1 MQKPEF
7 SLICDDTFYRIFSAS
22 IVAFFCIFISLDIG
36 GSGELFY
43 TDSPLRSQR
52 AKPSLTIVFL
62 FLALLYLRSGSKEAA
77 RVEFDEL
84 KISFRRGLD
93 KYDLMLGCVDL
104 IEPSF
109 GFVRTFRVPFLSY
122 ERFLKLQEILK
133 FLLLFAYVVG
143 VFLTIKFGFAEA
155 AIYAAAGI
163 FAPVSSWSARTKH
176 TIAIGQEIGVTSLQI
191 VQAATAFTNKGK
203 TLKLSLLSEILDS
216 AGKPVYRHKPKSLE
230 QVISAQTAKTVLGS
244 LKA

>member
-7 SLICDDTFYRIFSAS
+7 SLICDDTFYKIFSAS
-22 IVAFFCIFISLDIG
+22 ILAFFCIFISLDIG

-52 AKPSLTIVFL
+52 AKPSLTIVFM

-109 GFVRTFRVPFLSY
+109 GFVRTFLVPFISY

-133 FLLLFAYVVG
+133 FLLLFAYAAG
-143 VFLTIKFGFAEA
+143 VFLTIKFGFVEA

-163 FAPVSSWSARTKH
+163 FVILIASKLVVARRLDGRAGLRLRDCLLLRGRDDT
-176 TIAIGQEIGVTSLQI
+176 G
-191 VQAATAFTNKGK
+191 AAVFFCIRPSRAEREALRIYF
-203 TLKLSLLSEILDS
+203 LKNFSYDI
-216 AGKPVYRHKPKSLE
+216 
-230 QVISAQTAKTVLGS
+230 
-244 LKA
+244 KA

>member
-22 IVAFFCIFISLDIG
+22 ILAFFCIFISLDIG

-43 TDSPLRSQR
+43 TDSLLRSQR
-52 AKPSLTIVFL
+52 AKPSLTIVFM
-62 FLALLYLRSGSKEAA
+62 FLALLYLRSSSKEAA

-133 FLLLFAYVVG
+133 FLLLFAYVAG

-163 FAPVSSWSARTKH
+163 FAILIASKLVVARRLDGRAGLRLRDCLLLRGKDDT
-176 TIAIGQEIGVTSLQI
+176 G
-191 VQAATAFTNKGK
+191 AAVFFCIRPSRAEREALRIYF
-203 TLKLSLLSEILDS
+203 LKNFSYDI
-216 AGKPVYRHKPKSLE
+216 
-230 QVISAQTAKTVLGS
+230 
-244 LKA
+244 KA

>member
-7 SLICDDTFYRIFSAS
+7 SLICDDTFYRIFSVA
-22 IVAFFCIFISLDIG
+22 ILAFFCIFISLDIG

-52 AKPSLTIVFL
+52 AKPSLTIVFM

-104 IEPSF
+104 IEPSL

-133 FLLLFAYVVG
+133 FLLLFAYVAG
-143 VFLTIKFGFAEA
+143 VFLTIKFDFAEA

-163 FAPVSSWSARTKH
+163 FAILIASKLVVARRLDGRAGLRLRDCLLLRGRDDT
-176 TIAIGQEIGVTSLQI
+176 G
-191 VQAATAFTNKGK
+191 AAVFFCIRPSRAEREALRIYF
-203 TLKLSLLSEILDS
+203 LKNFSYDI
-216 AGKPVYRHKPKSLE
+216 
-230 QVISAQTAKTVLGS
+230 
-244 LKA
+244 KA

>member
-1 MQKPEF
+1 MQKLEF
-7 SLICDDTFYRIFSAS
+7 SLICDDTFYKIFSAS
-22 IVAFFCIFISLDIG
+22 ILAFFCIFISLDIG

-62 FLALLYLRSGSKEAA
+62 FLVLLYLRSGSKETA

-133 FLLLFAYVVG
+133 FLLLFAYVAG

-163 FAPVSSWSARTKH
+163 FAILIASKLVVARRLDGRAGLRLRDCLLLRGRDDT
-176 TIAIGQEIGVTSLQI
+176 G
-191 VQAATAFTNKGK
+191 AAVFFCIRPSRAEREALRIYF
-203 TLKLSLLSEILDS
+203 LKNFSYDI
-216 AGKPVYRHKPKSLE
+216 
-230 QVISAQTAKTVLGS
+230 
-244 LKA
+244 KA

>member
-1 MQKPEF
+1 MRKPEF

-22 IVAFFCIFISLDIG
+22 ILAFFCIFISLDIG

-43 TDSPLRSQR
+43 TDSPLRSQQ
-52 AKPSLTIVFL
+52 AKPSLTIVFM

-109 GFVRTFRVPFLSY
+109 GFVRTFRVPFISY

-133 FLLLFAYVVG
+133 FLLLFAYAAG

-163 FAPVSSWSARTKH
+163 FAILIASKLVVARRLDGRAGLRLRDCLLLRGRDDT
-176 TIAIGQEIGVTSLQI
+176 G
-191 VQAATAFTNKGK
+191 AAVFFCIRPSRAEREALRIYF
-203 TLKLSLLSEILDS
+203 LKNFSYDI
-216 AGKPVYRHKPKSLE
+216 
-230 QVISAQTAKTVLGS
+230 
-244 LKA
+244 KA

>member
-22 IVAFFCIFISLDIG
+22 ILAFFCIFISLDIG

-43 TDSPLRSQR
+43 TDSPLRSQQ
-52 AKPSLTIVFL
+52 AKPSLTIVFM

-133 FLLLFAYVVG
+133 FLLLFAYIAG

-163 FAPVSSWSARTKH
+163 FAILIASKLVVARRLDGRAGLRLRDCLLLRGRDDT
-176 TIAIGQEIGVTSLQI
+176 G
-191 VQAATAFTNKGK
+191 AAVFFCIRPSRAEREALRIYF
-203 TLKLSLLSEILDS
+203 LKNFSYDI
-216 AGKPVYRHKPKSLE
+216 
-230 QVISAQTAKTVLGS
+230 
-244 LKA
+244 KA

>member
-1 MQKPEF
+1 MQKSEF

-22 IVAFFCIFISLDIG
+22 ILAFFCIFISLDIG

-43 TDSPLRSQR
+43 TDSLLRSQR
-52 AKPSLTIVFL
+52 AKPSLTIVFV
-62 FLALLYLRSGSKEAA
+62 FLALLYLRSGSKEVA

-133 FLLLFAYVVG
+133 FLLLFAYVAG

-163 FAPVSSWSARTKH
+163 FAILIASKLVVARRLDGRAGLRLRDCLLLRGKDDT
-176 TIAIGQEIGVTSLQI
+176 G
-191 VQAATAFTNKGK
+191 AAVFFCIRPSRAEREALRIYF
-203 TLKLSLLSEILDS
+203 LKNFSYDI
-216 AGKPVYRHKPKSLE
+216 
-230 QVISAQTAKTVLGS
+230 
-244 LKA
+244 KA

>member
-7 SLICDDTFYRIFSAS
+7 SLICDDTFYKIFSAS
-22 IVAFFCIFISLDIG
+22 ILAFFCIFISLDIG

-133 FLLLFAYVVG
+133 FLLLFAYAAG

-163 FAPVSSWSARTKH
+163 FAILIASKLVVARRLDGRAGLRLRDCLLLRGRDDT
-176 TIAIGQEIGVTSLQI
+176 G
-191 VQAATAFTNKGK
+191 AAVFFCIRPSRAEREALRIYF
-203 TLKLSLLSEILDS
+203 LKNFSYDI
-216 AGKPVYRHKPKSLE
+216 
-230 QVISAQTAKTVLGS
+230 
-244 LKA
+244 KA

>member
-7 SLICDDTFYRIFSAS
+7 SLICDDTFYKIFSAS
-22 IVAFFCIFISLDIG
+22 ILAFFCIFISLDIG

-52 AKPSLTIVFL
+52 AKPSLTIVFM

-109 GFVRTFRVPFLSY
+109 GFVRTFRVPFISY

-133 FLLLFAYVVG
+133 FLLLFAYVAG

-163 FAPVSSWSARTKH
+163 FAILIASKLVVARRLDGRAGLRLRDCLLLRGRDDT
-176 TIAIGQEIGVTSLQI
+176 G
-191 VQAATAFTNKGK
+191 AAVFFCIRPSRAEREALRIYF
-203 TLKLSLLSEILDS
+203 LKNFSYDI
-216 AGKPVYRHKPKSLE
+216 
-230 QVISAQTAKTVLGS
+230 
-244 LKA
+244 KA

>member
-22 IVAFFCIFISLDIG
+22 ILAFFCIFISLDIG

-43 TDSPLRSQR
+43 TDSLLRSQR
-52 AKPSLTIVFL
+52 AKPSLTIVFV

-133 FLLLFAYVVG
+133 FLLLFVYAAG
-143 VFLTIKFGFAEA
+143 VFLTIKFGLAEA

-163 FAPVSSWSARTKH
+163 FAILIASKLVVARRLDGRAGLRLRDCLLLRGRDDT
-176 TIAIGQEIGVTSLQI
+176 G
-191 VQAATAFTNKGK
+191 AAVFFCIRPSRAEREALRIYF
-203 TLKLSLLSEILDS
+203 LKNFSYDI
-216 AGKPVYRHKPKSLE
+216 
-230 QVISAQTAKTVLGS
+230 
-244 LKA
+244 KA

>member
-7 SLICDDTFYRIFSAS
+7 SLICDDTFYKIFSVS
-22 IVAFFCIFISLDIG
+22 ILAFFCIFISLDIG

-133 FLLLFAYVVG
+133 FLLLFAYVAG

-155 AIYAAAGI
+155 AIYAVAGI
-163 FAPVSSWSARTKH
+163 FAILIASKLVVARRLDGRAGLRLRDCLLLRGRDDT
-176 TIAIGQEIGVTSLQI
+176 G
-191 VQAATAFTNKGK
+191 AAVFFCIRPSRAEREALRIYF
-203 TLKLSLLSEILDS
+203 LKNFSYDI
-216 AGKPVYRHKPKSLE
+216 
-230 QVISAQTAKTVLGS
+230 
-244 LKA
+244 KA

>member
-22 IVAFFCIFISLDIG
+22 ILAFFCIFISLDIG

-43 TDSPLRSQR
+43 TDSPLRSQQ
-52 AKPSLTIVFL
+52 AKPSLTIVFM

-104 IEPSF
+104 IEPSL
-109 GFVRTFRVPFLSY
+109 GFVRTFRVPFLGY

-133 FLLLFAYVVG
+133 FLLLFAYVAG

-163 FAPVSSWSARTKH
+163 FAILIASKLVVARRLDGRAGLRLRDCLLLRGKDDTGAAVFFCIRSSRAECEALRIYFFEKF
-176 TIAIGQEIGVTSLQI
+176 QLQ
-191 VQAATAFTNKGK
+191 
-203 TLKLSLLSEILDS
+203 
-216 AGKPVYRHKPKSLE
+216 H
-230 QVISAQTAKTVLGS
+230 
-244 LKA
+244 

>member
-22 IVAFFCIFISLDIG
+22 IFAFFCIFISLDIG

-43 TDSPLRSQR
+43 TNSLLRSQQ
-52 AKPSLTIVFL
+52 AKPSLTIVFM

-104 IEPSF
+104 IEPSL

-133 FLLLFAYVVG
+133 FLLLFAYVAG

-163 FAPVSSWSARTKH
+163 FAILIASKLVVARRLDGRAGLRLRDCLLLRGRDDT
-176 TIAIGQEIGVTSLQI
+176 G
-191 VQAATAFTNKGK
+191 AAVFFCIRPSRAEREALRIYF
-203 TLKLSLLSEILDS
+203 LKNFSYDI
-216 AGKPVYRHKPKSLE
+216 
-230 QVISAQTAKTVLGS
+230 
-244 LKA
+244 KA

>member
-22 IVAFFCIFISLDIG
+22 ILAFFCIFISLDIG

-43 TDSPLRSQR
+43 TDSPLRSQQ
-52 AKPSLTIVFL
+52 AKPSLTIVFM

-77 RVEFDEL
+77 RVEFDGL

-104 IEPSF
+104 IEPSL

-133 FLLLFAYVVG
+133 FLLLFAYVAG

-163 FAPVSSWSARTKH
+163 FAILIASKLVVARRLDGRAGLRLRDCLLLRGKDDT
-176 TIAIGQEIGVTSLQI
+176 G
-191 VQAATAFTNKGK
+191 AAVFFCIRPSRAEREALRIYF
-203 TLKLSLLSEILDS
+203 LKNFSYDI
-216 AGKPVYRHKPKSLE
+216 
-230 QVISAQTAKTVLGS
+230 
-244 LKA
+244 KA

>member
-22 IVAFFCIFISLDIG
+22 ILAFFCIFISLDIG

-43 TDSPLRSQR
+43 TDSPLRSQQ
-52 AKPSLTIVFL
+52 AKPSLTIVFM

-133 FLLLFAYVVG
+133 FLLLFAYVAG

-163 FAPVSSWSARTKH
+163 FAILIASKLVVARRLDGRAGLRLRDCLLLRGRDDT
-176 TIAIGQEIGVTSLQI
+176 G
-191 VQAATAFTNKGK
+191 AAVFFCIRPSRAEREALRIYF
-203 TLKLSLLSEILDS
+203 LKNFSYDI
-216 AGKPVYRHKPKSLE
+216 
-230 QVISAQTAKTVLGS
+230 
-244 LKA
+244 KA

>member
-22 IVAFFCIFISLDIG
+22 ILAFFCIFISLDIG

-52 AKPSLTIVFL
+52 AKPSLTIVFV

-77 RVEFDEL
+77 RVEFDGL

-133 FLLLFAYVVG
+133 FLLLFAYVAG

-163 FAPVSSWSARTKH
+163 FAILIASKLVVARRLDGRAGLRLRDCLLLRGRDDT
-176 TIAIGQEIGVTSLQI
+176 G
-191 VQAATAFTNKGK
+191 AAVFFCIRPSRAEREALRIYF
-203 TLKLSLLSEILDS
+203 LKNFSYDI
-216 AGKPVYRHKPKSLE
+216 
-230 QVISAQTAKTVLGS
+230 
-244 LKA
+244 KA

>member
-7 SLICDDTFYRIFSAS
+7 SLICDDTFYKIFSAS
-22 IVAFFCIFISLDIG
+22 ILAFFCIFISLDIG

-84 KISFRRGLD
+84 KISFRKGLD

-133 FLLLFAYVVG
+133 FLLLFAYVAG

-163 FAPVSSWSARTKH
+163 FAILIASKLVVARRLDGRAGLRLRDCLLLRGRDDT
-176 TIAIGQEIGVTSLQI
+176 G
-191 VQAATAFTNKGK
+191 AAVFFCIRPSRAEREALRIYF
-203 TLKLSLLSEILDS
+203 LKNFSYDI
-216 AGKPVYRHKPKSLE
+216 
-230 QVISAQTAKTVLGS
+230 
-244 LKA
+244 KA

>member
-7 SLICDDTFYRIFSAS
+7 SLICDDTFYRIFS
-22 IVAFFCIFISLDIG
+22 VAILSFFCIFISLDIG

-43 TDSPLRSQR
+43 TDSPLRSQQ
-52 AKPSLTIVFL
+52 AKPSLTIVFM
-62 FLALLYLRSGSKEAA
+62 FLVLLYLRSGSKEAA

-133 FLLLFAYVVG
+133 FLLLFAYAAG

-163 FAPVSSWSARTKH
+163 FAILIASKLVVARRLDGRAGLRLRDCLLLRGRDDT
-176 TIAIGQEIGVTSLQI
+176 G
-191 VQAATAFTNKGK
+191 AAVFFCIRPSRAEREALRIYF
-203 TLKLSLLSEILDS
+203 LKNFSYDI
-216 AGKPVYRHKPKSLE
+216 
-230 QVISAQTAKTVLGS
+230 
-244 LKA
+244 KA

>member
-7 SLICDDTFYRIFSAS
+7 SLICDDTFYKIFSVA
-22 IVAFFCIFISLDIG
+22 ILAFFCIFISLDIG

-43 TDSPLRSQR
+43 TDSPLRSQQ
-52 AKPSLTIVFL
+52 AKPSLTIVFM

-77 RVEFDEL
+77 RVEFDGL

-104 IEPSF
+104 IEPSL

-133 FLLLFAYVVG
+133 FLLLFAYVAG

-163 FAPVSSWSARTKH
+163 FAILIASKLVVARRLDGRAGLRLRDCLLLRGRDDT
-176 TIAIGQEIGVTSLQI
+176 G
-191 VQAATAFTNKGK
+191 AAVFFCVRPSRAEREALRIYF
-203 TLKLSLLSEILDS
+203 LKNFSYDI
-216 AGKPVYRHKPKSLE
+216 
-230 QVISAQTAKTVLGS
+230 
-244 LKA
+244 KA

>member
-7 SLICDDTFYRIFSAS
+7 SLICDDTFYKIFSAS
-22 IVAFFCIFISLDIG
+22 IFMFFCIFISLDIG

-43 TDSPLRSQR
+43 TDSLLRSQQ
-52 AKPSLTIVFL
+52 AKPSLTIVSM

-109 GFVRTFRVPFLSY
+109 GFVRTFRVPFISY

-133 FLLLFAYVVG
+133 FLLLFAYVAG

-163 FAPVSSWSARTKH
+163 FAIL
-176 TIAIGQEIGVTSLQI
+176 IASKLVVALRLDGRAGLRLRDCLLLRGRDDTG
-191 VQAATAFTNKGK
+191 AAVFFCIRPSRAEREALRIYF
-203 TLKLSLLSEILDS
+203 LKNFSYDI
-216 AGKPVYRHKPKSLE
+216 
-230 QVISAQTAKTVLGS
+230 
-244 LKA
+244 KA

>member
-22 IVAFFCIFISLDIG
+22 ILAFFCIFISLDIG

-43 TDSPLRSQR
+43 TDSPLRSQQ
-52 AKPSLTIVFL
+52 AKPSLTIVFM

-93 KYDLMLGCVDL
+93 KYDLILGCVDL
-104 IEPSF
+104 IEPSL
-109 GFVRTFRVPFLSY
+109 GFVQTFRMPLISY

-133 FLLLFAYVVG
+133 FLLLFAYVAG

-163 FAPVSSWSARTKH
+163 FAILIASKLVVARRLDGRAGLRLRDCLLLRGKDDT
-176 TIAIGQEIGVTSLQI
+176 G
-191 VQAATAFTNKGK
+191 AAVFFCIRPSRAEREALRIYF
-203 TLKLSLLSEILDS
+203 LKNFSYDI
-216 AGKPVYRHKPKSLE
+216 
-230 QVISAQTAKTVLGS
+230 
-244 LKA
+244 KA

>member
-7 SLICDDTFYRIFSAS
+7 SLICDDTFYKIFSAS
-22 IVAFFCIFISLDIG
+22 ILAFFCIFISLDIG

-52 AKPSLTIVFL
+52 AKPSLAIVFM

-109 GFVRTFRVPFLSY
+109 GFVRTFRVPLISY

-133 FLLLFAYVVG
+133 FLLLFAYVAG
-143 VFLTIKFGFAEA
+143 VFLTIKFGFVEA

-163 FAPVSSWSARTKH
+163 FAILIASKLVVARRLDGRAGLRLRDCLLLRGRDDT
-176 TIAIGQEIGVTSLQI
+176 G
-191 VQAATAFTNKGK
+191 AAVFFCIRPSRAEREALRIYF
-203 TLKLSLLSEILDS
+203 LKNFSYDI
-216 AGKPVYRHKPKSLE
+216 
-230 QVISAQTAKTVLGS
+230 
-244 LKA
+244 KA

>member
-22 IVAFFCIFISLDIG
+22 ILAFFCIFISLDIG

-52 AKPSLTIVFL
+52 AKPSLTIVFM

-109 GFVRTFRVPFLSY
+109 GFVRTFRVPFISY

-133 FLLLFAYVVG
+133 FLLLFAYVAG

-163 FAPVSSWSARTKH
+163 FAILIASKLVVARRLDGRAGLRLRDCLLLRGRDDT
-176 TIAIGQEIGVTSLQI
+176 G
-191 VQAATAFTNKGK
+191 AAVFFCIRPSRAEREALRIYF
-203 TLKLSLLSEILDS
+203 LKNFSYDI
-216 AGKPVYRHKPKSLE
+216 
-230 QVISAQTAKTVLGS
+230 
-244 LKA
+244 KA

>member
-1 MQKPEF
+1 MRKPEF

-22 IVAFFCIFISLDIG
+22 ILAFFCIFISLDIG

-43 TDSPLRSQR
+43 TDSPLRSQQ
-52 AKPSLTIVFL
+52 AKPSLTIVFM

-109 GFVRTFRVPFLSY
+109 GFVRTFRVPFISY

-133 FLLLFAYVVG
+133 FLLLFAYAAG

-163 FAPVSSWSARTKH
+163 FAILIASKLVIARRLDGRAGLRLRDCLLLRGRDDT
-176 TIAIGQEIGVTSLQI
+176 G
-191 VQAATAFTNKGK
+191 AAVFF
-203 TLKLSLLSEILDS
+203 LHPS
-216 AGKPVYRHKPKSLE
+216 
-230 QVISAQTAKTVLGS
+230 
-244 LKA
+244 

>member
-22 IVAFFCIFISLDIG
+22 ILAFFCIFISLDIG

-52 AKPSLTIVFL
+52 AKPSLTIVFM
-62 FLALLYLRSGSKEAA
+62 FLALLCLRSGSKETA

-104 IEPSF
+104 IEPSL
-109 GFVRTFRVPFLSY
+109 GFVRTFRVPLISY

-133 FLLLFAYVVG
+133 FLLLFAYAAG
-143 VFLTIKFGFAEA
+143 VFLTIKFGFVEA

-163 FAPVSSWSARTKH
+163 FAILIASKLVVARRLDGRAGLRLRDCLLLRGRDDT
-176 TIAIGQEIGVTSLQI
+176 G
-191 VQAATAFTNKGK
+191 AAVFFCIRPSRAEREALRIYF
-203 TLKLSLLSEILDS
+203 LKNFSYDI
-216 AGKPVYRHKPKSLE
+216 
-230 QVISAQTAKTVLGS
+230 
-244 LKA
+244 KA

>member
-7 SLICDDTFYRIFSAS
+7 SLVCDDTFYKIFSVA
-22 IVAFFCIFISLDIG
+22 ILAFFCIFISLDIG

-52 AKPSLTIVFL
+52 AKPSLTIVFV

-109 GFVRTFRVPFLSY
+109 GFVRTFRVPFISY

-163 FAPVSSWSARTKH
+163 FAILIASKLVVARRLDGRAGLRLRDCLLLRGRDDTGAVVFFC
-176 TIAIGQEIGVTSLQI
+176 IRPSRAEREALRIY
-191 VQAATAFTNKGK
+191 F
-203 TLKLSLLSEILDS
+203 LKNFSYDI
-216 AGKPVYRHKPKSLE
+216 KV
-230 QVISAQTAKTVLGS
+230 
-244 LKA
+244 

>member
-22 IVAFFCIFISLDIG
+22 ILAFFCIFISLDIG

-52 AKPSLTIVFL
+52 AKPSLTIVFM

-109 GFVRTFRVPFLSY
+109 GFVRTFRVPFISY

-133 FLLLFAYVVG
+133 FLLLFVYAAG

-163 FAPVSSWSARTKH
+163 FAILIASKLVVARRLDGRAGLRLRDCLLLRGRDDT
-176 TIAIGQEIGVTSLQI
+176 G
-191 VQAATAFTNKGK
+191 AAVFFCIRPSRAEREALRIYF
-203 TLKLSLLSEILDS
+203 LKNFSYDI
-216 AGKPVYRHKPKSLE
+216 
-230 QVISAQTAKTVLGS
+230 
-244 LKA
+244 KA

>member
-1 MQKPEF
+1 M
-7 SLICDDTFYRIFSAS
+7 
-22 IVAFFCIFISLDIG
+22 DIG

-52 AKPSLTIVFL
+52 AKPSLTIVFM

-109 GFVRTFRVPFLSY
+109 GFVRAFRVPFISY

-133 FLLLFAYVVG
+133 FLLLFAYVAG

-163 FAPVSSWSARTKH
+163 FAILIASKLVVARRLDGRAGLRLRDCLLLRGRDDT
-176 TIAIGQEIGVTSLQI
+176 G
-191 VQAATAFTNKGK
+191 AAVFFCIRPSRAEREALRIYF
-203 TLKLSLLSEILDS
+203 LKNFSYDI
-216 AGKPVYRHKPKSLE
+216 
-230 QVISAQTAKTVLGS
+230 
-244 LKA
+244 KA

>member
-22 IVAFFCIFISLDIG
+22 ILAFFCIFISLDIG

-43 TDSPLRSQR
+43 TDSLLRSQR
-52 AKPSLTIVFL
+52 AKPSLTIVFM
-62 FLALLYLRSGSKEAA
+62 FLALLYLRSSSKEAA

-93 KYDLMLGCVDL
+93 KYDIMLGCVDL

-133 FLLLFAYVVG
+133 FLLLFAYVAG

-163 FAPVSSWSARTKH
+163 FAILIASKLVVARRLDGRAGLRLRDCLLLRGKDDT
-176 TIAIGQEIGVTSLQI
+176 G
-191 VQAATAFTNKGK
+191 AAVFFCIRPSRAEREALRIYF
-203 TLKLSLLSEILDS
+203 LKNFSYDI
-216 AGKPVYRHKPKSLE
+216 
-230 QVISAQTAKTVLGS
+230 
-244 LKA
+244 KA

>member
-22 IVAFFCIFISLDIG
+22 ILAFFCIFISLDIG

-109 GFVRTFRVPFLSY
+109 GFVRTFRVPFISY

-133 FLLLFAYVVG
+133 FLLLFAYAAG
-143 VFLTIKFGFAEA
+143 VFLTIKFGLVEA

-163 FAPVSSWSARTKH
+163 FAILIASKLVVARRLDGRAGLRLRDCLLLRGRDDT
-176 TIAIGQEIGVTSLQI
+176 G
-191 VQAATAFTNKGK
+191 AAVFFCIRPSRAEREALRIYF
-203 TLKLSLLSEILDS
+203 LKNFSYDI
-216 AGKPVYRHKPKSLE
+216 
-230 QVISAQTAKTVLGS
+230 
-244 LKA
+244 KA

>member
-22 IVAFFCIFISLDIG
+22 ILAFFCIFISLDIG

-43 TDSPLRSQR
+43 TDSPLRSQQ
-52 AKPSLTIVFL
+52 AKPSLTIVFM

-77 RVEFDEL
+77 RVEFDGL

-109 GFVRTFRVPFLSY
+109 GFVRTFRVPLISY

-133 FLLLFAYVVG
+133 FLLLFAYVAG

-163 FAPVSSWSARTKH
+163 FAILIASKLVVARRLDGRAGLRLRDCLLLRGRDDT
-176 TIAIGQEIGVTSLQI
+176 G
-191 VQAATAFTNKGK
+191 AAVFFCIRPSRAEREALRIYF
-203 TLKLSLLSEILDS
+203 LKNFSYDI
-216 AGKPVYRHKPKSLE
+216 
-230 QVISAQTAKTVLGS
+230 
-244 LKA
+244 KA

>member
-1 MQKPEF
+1 MRKPEF

-22 IVAFFCIFISLDIG
+22 ILAFFCIFISLDIG

-43 TDSPLRSQR
+43 TDSPLRSQQ
-52 AKPSLTIVFL
+52 AKPSLTIVFM

-109 GFVRTFRVPFLSY
+109 GFVRTFRVPFISY

-133 FLLLFAYVVG
+133 FLLLFAYVAG

-163 FAPVSSWSARTKH
+163 FAILIASKLVVARRLDGRAGLRLRDCLLLRGRDDT
-176 TIAIGQEIGVTSLQI
+176 G
-191 VQAATAFTNKGK
+191 AAVFF
-203 TLKLSLLSEILDS
+203 LHPS
-216 AGKPVYRHKPKSLE
+216 
-230 QVISAQTAKTVLGS
+230 
-244 LKA
+244 

>member
-22 IVAFFCIFISLDIG
+22 ILAFFCIFISLDIG

-52 AKPSLTIVFL
+52 AKPSLTIVFM

-133 FLLLFAYVVG
+133 FLLLFAYVAG

-163 FAPVSSWSARTKH
+163 FAILIASKLVVARRLDGRAGLRLRDCLLLRGRDDT
-176 TIAIGQEIGVTSLQI
+176 G
-191 VQAATAFTNKGK
+191 AAVFFCIRPSRAEREALRIYF
-203 TLKLSLLSEILDS
+203 LKNFSYDI
-216 AGKPVYRHKPKSLE
+216 
-230 QVISAQTAKTVLGS
+230 
-244 LKA
+244 KA

>member
-1 MQKPEF
+1 MRKPEF

-22 IVAFFCIFISLDIG
+22 ILAFFCIFISLDIG

-43 TDSPLRSQR
+43 TDSPLRSQQ
-52 AKPSLTIVFL
+52 AKPSLTIVFM

-109 GFVRTFRVPFLSY
+109 GFVRTFRVPFISY

-133 FLLLFAYVVG
+133 FLLLFTYVVG

-163 FAPVSSWSARTKH
+163 FAILIASKLVVARRLDGRAGLRLRDCLLLRGKDDT
-176 TIAIGQEIGVTSLQI
+176 G
-191 VQAATAFTNKGK
+191 AAVFFCIRPSRAEREALRIYFLKNFSYDIK
-203 TLKLSLLSEILDS
+203 T
-216 AGKPVYRHKPKSLE
+216 
-230 QVISAQTAKTVLGS
+230 
-244 LKA
+244 

>member
-22 IVAFFCIFISLDIG
+22 ILAFFCIFISLDIG

-52 AKPSLTIVFL
+52 AKPSLTIVFM

-104 IEPSF
+104 IEPSL

-133 FLLLFAYVVG
+133 FLLLFAYVAG

-163 FAPVSSWSARTKH
+163 FAILIASKLVVARRLDGRAGLRLRDCLLLRGRDDT
-176 TIAIGQEIGVTSLQI
+176 G
-191 VQAATAFTNKGK
+191 AAVFFCIRPSPAEREALRIYF
-203 TLKLSLLSEILDS
+203 LKNFSYDI
-216 AGKPVYRHKPKSLE
+216 
-230 QVISAQTAKTVLGS
+230 
-244 LKA
+244 KA

>member
-22 IVAFFCIFISLDIG
+22 ILAFFCIFISLDIG

-52 AKPSLTIVFL
+52 AKPSLTIVFM
-62 FLALLYLRSGSKEAA
+62 FLTLLYLRSGSKEAA
-77 RVEFDEL
+77 RVEFNEL

-133 FLLLFAYVVG
+133 FLLLFAYVAG

-155 AIYAAAGI
+155 AIYAAVGI
-163 FAPVSSWSARTKH
+163 FAILIASKLVVARRLDGRAGLRLRDCLLLRGRDDT
-176 TIAIGQEIGVTSLQI
+176 G
-191 VQAATAFTNKGK
+191 AAVFFCIRPSRAEREALRIYF
-203 TLKLSLLSEILDS
+203 LKNFSYDI
-216 AGKPVYRHKPKSLE
+216 
-230 QVISAQTAKTVLGS
+230 
-244 LKA
+244 KA